1 MTEKNVKTGA
11 QKRQVKFS
19 GLIRGGVISP
29 QSNEIEQKFAN
40 TIEEG
45 INHIPKKSKNS
56 AVIKQ
61 ITGRQKIY
69 LSLIDDSPY
78 QPRTLYD
85 ASELDDLGHS
95 MATAG
100 LEEPIR
106 VRSKENG
113 RFELLAGH
121 RRTRSARNLGWIE
134 IDSYIEDCS
143 DREAKLATMISNEAR
158 IDLTDFEKGKLYQEA
173 LNDDFGKNQ
182 TDLAN
187 LFGTSQSHVSQ
198 RMAMLKLPTFF
209 LTILE
214 ENPAAFGVKCATTI
228 TQLIKEYPN
237 EIPLIEAAVLRLG
250 GGAEQSSVKP
260 WVQQMIKQRCQITN
274 NNKPKI
280 ITNNSGRQIFS
291 AKREGRIIKI
301 RINAHDIDGDDALQR
316 IVNSLKQSV
325 DTEESYKST

>member
-19 GLIRGGVISP
+19 GLIQGGVINP
-29 QSNEIEQKFAN
+29 EPNETEQKFAN

-45 INHIPKKSKNS
+45 INAFPKKIKPSV
-56 AVIKQ
+56 AIKQ
-61 ITGRQKIY
+61 ITGRQKIS

-113 RFELLAGH
+113 RFEILAGH
-121 RRTRSARNLGWIE
+121 RRTRSARNLGWVE
-134 IDSYIEDCS
+134 IDCYIEDCS

-182 TDLAN
+182 TDIAN

-198 RMAMLKLPTFF
+198 RMAMLKLPAFF
-209 LTILE
+209 IKILD

-228 TQLIKEYPN
+228 AQLIKEYPN
-237 EIPLIEAAVLRLG
+237 EIPLIESAVLRLG
-250 GGAEQSSVKP
+250 GGADQSSVKP
-260 WVQQMIKQRCQITN
+260 WVQQMIKQRCQITSN
-274 NNKPKI
+274 NRPKI
-280 ITNNSGRQIFS
+280 ITNKSGRQIFS
-291 AKREGRIIKI
+291 AKREGRVIKI
-301 RINAHDIDGDDALQR
+301 RINANDIDGDDALQQ
-316 IVNSLKQSV
+316 IINSLKQTI
-325 DTEESYKST
+325 DIEENYKSP